1 LIDVQFFSQGL
12 GNRMGRRADHT
23 AEELRR
29 LALDAAR
36 AIVSEQGLRS
46 LTTRGIAKVIGYT
59 SGTLYQIFENFDDL
73 VQEMNAETIDQLRI
87 RCERVDMSEGPSRSL
102 SRLAEEY
109 VDFTSRHAMLWNALF
124 ELKLPLGH
132 PRNEKYQ
139 TSVRLML
146 GVVERAIA
154 PLFQPGEE
162 RARLHDVRLLWA
174 WLYGI
179 SALGSGGRLHEEE
192 SVAGMTQTV
201 IDIYVGARLRAK
213 AASAAPPRSAKRSRA
228 TSAKRS

>member
-1 LIDVQFFSQGL
+1 
-12 GNRMGRRADHT
+12 MGRRADHT

-36 AIVSEQGLRS
+36 TIVSEQGLRS

-59 SGTLYQIFENFDDL
+59 SGTLYQLFENFDDL

-102 SRLAEEY
+102 RSLAEEY
-109 VDFTSRHAMLWNALF
+109 ADFTSRHAMLWNALF

-146 GVVERAIA
+146 NVVERAIA
-154 PLFQPGEE
+154 PLFRPGEE

-179 SALGSGGRLHEEE
+179 SALASGGRLHEEE
-192 SVAGMTQTV
+192 TVADMTQTV
-201 IDIYVGARLRAK
+201 IDIYVAARLKHAPSPSARKSRA
-213 AASAAPPRSAKRSRA
+213 ANSAKRH
-228 TSAKRS
+228 

>member
-1 LIDVQFFSQGL
+1 
-12 GNRMGRRADHT
+12 MGRRADHS
-23 AEELRR
+23 ADELRR

-36 AIVSEQGLRS
+36 KIVSERGLRA
-46 LTTRGIAKVIGYT
+46 LTTRGIAKAIGYT
-59 SGTLYQIFENFDDL
+59 SGTLYQMFENFDDL

-87 RCERVDMSEGPSRSL
+87 RCERVDMSQGPSRSL
-102 SRLAEEY
+102 RSLAEEY
-109 VDFTSRHAMLWNALF
+109 ADFTSRHAMLWNALF
-124 ELKLPLGH
+124 ELKLPLDH

-146 GVVERAIA
+146 SVVERAIA

-179 SALGSGGRLHEEE
+179 SALGRGGRLHDEE
-192 SVAGMTQTV
+192 SVADMTQTV
-201 IDIYVGARLRAK
+201 IDIYVSARRRALGASSSSSVRPAG
-213 AASAAPPRSAKRSRA
+213 RSRG
-228 TSAKRS
+228 RSTT